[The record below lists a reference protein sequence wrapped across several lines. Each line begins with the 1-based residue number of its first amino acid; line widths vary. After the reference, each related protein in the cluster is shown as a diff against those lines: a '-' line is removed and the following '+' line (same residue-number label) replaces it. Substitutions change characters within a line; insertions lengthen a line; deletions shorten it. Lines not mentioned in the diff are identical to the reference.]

1 MLWYIG
7 LSGNL
12 IRWMET
18 PAIGI
23 YIYQITG
30 SVMQVAVVGFLR
42 MIPLLI
48 FGPLIGQIS
57 DNINRKF
64 ILLFGFISLT
74 IVYVLLSYLSLVNK
88 LDTWH
93 IYFGSF
99 FAGLIWAMDFPV
111 RRALISE
118 VVGRLYITQAFA
130 FDLATTSFGRIL
142 GPLSAGIIISYIG
155 ISGSYIFSFILFVS
169 ASISIYLFRY
179 KYFSKKSKENNSFI
193 KGLFSGIKFISKS
206 ELLFGTILITIIM
219 NMFAFP
225 YAQMVPVIGKD
236 VLFIG
241 PIFIGLLLSLEGFG
255 ATLGSIFIAFTASKK
270 YYTKIYFFGSL
281 LFLSSILLFG
291 IVEKYWL
298 ALPIIFIGSIGLAGF
313 ATMQSIII
321 VNSTPKDK
329 RGVVLGV
336 LSAAIGTGPIG
347 VINIGLL
354 ASFYGAHLSV
364 FIFALIGIILVL
376 FTGFYF
382 AKVSSVKKY

>member
-1 MLWYIG
+1 
-7 LSGNL
+7 
-12 IRWMET
+12 MET

-23 YIYQITG
+23 YVYHITG

-74 IVYVLLSYLSLVNK
+74 IVYGLLSYLSLVNK

-118 VVGRLYITQAFA
+118 VVGRLYITQAFG

-142 GPLSAGIIISYIG
+142 GPLFAGIIISYIG

-255 ATLGSIFIAFTASKK
+255 ATLGSILIAFIASKK

-382 AKVSSVKKY
+382 TKVSGVKKY

>member
-1 MLWYIG
+1 M
-7 LSGNL
+7 
-12 IRWMET
+12 
-18 PAIGI
+18 
-23 YIYQITG
+23 
-30 SVMQVAVVGFLR
+30 
-42 MIPLLI
+42 
-48 FGPLIGQIS
+48 S
-57 DNINRKF
+57 DKAWF
-64 ILLFGFISLT
+64 
-74 IVYVLLSYLSLVNK
+74 K
-88 LDTWH
+88 
-93 IYFGSF
+93 
-99 FAGLIWAMDFPV
+99 
-111 RRALISE
+111 
-118 VVGRLYITQAFA
+118 
-130 FDLATTSFGRIL
+130 
-142 GPLSAGIIISYIG
+142 
-155 ISGSYIFSFILFVS
+155 
-169 ASISIYLFRY
+169 
-179 KYFSKKSKENNSFI
+179 FI

-241 PIFIGLLLSLEGFG
+241 PLFIGLLLSLEGFG
-255 ATLGSIFIAFTASKK
+255 ATLGSIFIALTASKK